1 MGLESKVLPFE
12 AVFHTL
18 RYEVY
23 SRYLFDPLFSQGMKV
38 EISCSRELALPCMLV
53 FAWYLWKRFLTH
65 RALYPTLYV
74 ITDSAQDMLT
84 SRAKLSEL
92 D

>member
-1 MGLESKVLPFE
+1 MGLESKVLPFG

-38 EISCSRELALPCMLV
+38 ETSCFREVALLCMLV

-65 RALYPTLYV
+65 RTLYPTLYV
-74 ITDSAQDMLT
+74 ITDSTQAMLT
-84 SRAKLSEL
+84 SRAKVSEL

>member
-1 MGLESKVLPFE
+1 MAPLLPGLCFPPSDMGLESKVLPFG

-38 EISCSRELALPCMLV
+38 EISCSRE
-53 FAWYLWKRFLTH
+53 
-65 RALYPTLYV
+65 
-74 ITDSAQDMLT
+74 
-84 SRAKLSEL
+84 
-92 D
+92 